1 MSSNGKDKKDT
12 DDSSNKS
19 KSDVE
24 NQMTSP
30 HSSITKNIKDQND
43 NISDISESDTKHTKN
58 WEDMLEQFAPDKD
71 SVTGIIRVR
80 DDDTNGPW
88 RRKYI
93 KDNNLRKEVAELGIG
108 NNIEEQFYYH
118 HKMVF
123 EKYSNKSKHINR
135 DQLYKILFNEFEYD
149 NKHTDEERA
158 TISGVIIDN
167 NISQYI
173 NMLNKQHI
181 SFIDYFSI
189 AKHIDI
195 VYKQNSNNYIKIAKE
210 TTDISISNQLLRLR
224 DDTIRFK
231 ESELL
236 INEREKQLEIQNK
249 LLSINESIDIYDI
262 RKYQPNCCD
271 IITNF
276 RKQNIIDD
284 FDKIYDIITKMPSL
298 NNHDKNIIL
307 IRFRN
312 ILLYCSTNYN
322 MVSKLYTSTQI
333 FLIMCSIINPAL
345 LSINS
350 DPNNTHYVT
359 IFWTVW
365 ISQILVSLITGYIG
379 VFKWDKKYFLF
390 NAYKTKI
397 NQEIWLFISLTG
409 KHYKTGPRDQYDHKK
424 HIHTFLDRIEN
435 FYRQLK
441 TMEFELENTKD
452 DNDGDTGNSGT
463 NTNIHQHAKDIL
475 VSRRDVNMNPPN
487 MNPPLPPPSNEGYY

>member
-1 MSSNGKDKKDT
+1 MSSNDNEKKDT
-12 DDSSNKS
+12 DESSNKS

-24 NQMTSP
+24 NQTTSP
-30 HSSITKNIKDQND
+30 HSSITKNIKNQND
-43 NISDISESDTKHTKN
+43 NISDISETDFKETEN
-58 WEDMLEQFAPDKD
+58 WEEMLEQFAPDKD
-71 SVTGIIRVR
+71 SVTGIIRVK
-80 DDDTNGPW
+80 DDDTMGPT

-108 NNIEEQFYYH
+108 NNIEEQFYYN

-123 EKYSNKSKHINR
+123 EKYSNKSDHINR
-135 DQLYKILFNEFEYD
+135 EQLYKILFNEFEYD
-149 NKHTDEERA
+149 NKYTDEEKV

-167 NISQYI
+167 NILQYI

-195 VYKQNSNNYIKIAKE
+195 VYKKNFNRFIKLAKE
-210 TTDISISNQLLRLR
+210 STDIAINNQILRLR
-224 DDTIRFK
+224 DDNIRFK
-231 ESELL
+231 EDELL
-236 INEREKQLEIQNK
+236 INEREKQIEIQNQ

-333 FLIMCSIINPAL
+333 LLIMCSILNPAL

-350 DPNNTHYVT
+350 DPDNDHYVT
-359 IFWTVW
+359 IFWIVW
-365 ISQILVSLITGYIG
+365 ISQILVSLITGYVG

-397 NQEIWLFISLTG
+397 NQEIWLFISLSG
-409 KHYKTGPRDQYDHKK
+409 KHYKTGPRDQYNHKQY
-424 HIHTFLDRIEN
+424 IHTFLDRIEN

-441 TMEFELENTKD
+441 TTEFELENTKD
-452 DNDGDTGNSGT
+452 DNEGDTGNSGGTT
-463 NTNIHQHAKDIL
+463 NMNQRAKDIL
-475 VSRRDVNMNPPN
+475 ESRRDGNMNIMQSRAL
-487 MNPPLPPPSNEGYY
+487 MNV

>member
-1 MSSNGKDKKDT
+1 MSYNGKDKKDT
-12 DDSSNKS
+12 DESTNKS
-19 KSDVE
+19 KSDEE
-24 NQMTSP
+24 NQLIST
-30 HSSITKNIKDQND
+30 HSSIVTNTKDQHD
-43 NISDISESDTKHTKN
+43 NISDISESDSKRTKN
-58 WEDMLEQFAPDKD
+58 WEDMLEQFAPDTD
-71 SVTGIIRVR
+71 SVTGIIRVK
-80 DDDTNGPW
+80 DDDTMGPM

-108 NNIEEQFYYH
+108 NNIEEQFYYK

-135 DQLYKILFNEFEYD
+135 EQLYKILFNEFEYD
-149 NKHTDEERA
+149 NKYTHEEKA

-173 NMLNKQHI
+173 NMLNDQYI

-195 VYKQNSNNYIKIAKE
+195 VYKKNFNRFIKIAKE
-210 TTDISISNQLLRLR
+210 STDIAINNQFLRLR
-224 DDTIRFK
+224 DDNIRFK
-231 ESELL
+231 EDELI
-236 INEREKQLEIQNK
+236 INEREKQIEIQNQ

-333 FLIMCSIINPAL
+333 FLIMCSILNPAL

-350 DPNNTHYVT
+350 DPDNAHYVT

-365 ISQILVSLITGYIG
+365 ISQILVSLITGYVG

-397 NQEIWLFISLTG
+397 NQEIWLFISLSG
-409 KHYKTGPRDQYDHKK
+409 KHYKTGPRDQYNHKK

-452 DNDGDTGNSGT
+452 DNEGDTGNSGT
-463 NTNIHQHAKDIL
+463 TNNIHQHAKDIL
-475 VSRRDVNMNPPN
+475 VSRRDVNMIPTPS
-487 MNPPLPPPSNEGYY
+487 PQPLPNQEYY